1 MARPIRKPVSASK
14 YQNPRRKLNG
24 KVVSQIRLS
33 DLPVI
38 AFALGINVE
47 DFINSAKKVSETL
60 DKTAYRH
67 DKVKP

>member
-1 MARPIRKPVSASK
+1 MSRPIRKPVSANK
-14 YQNPRRKLNG
+14 RQNPSKKLNG

-38 AFALGINVE
+38 AFALGINVD
-47 DFINSAKKVSETL
+47 DFINSAKKVSETI
-60 DKTAYRH
+60 DKAAYRH